1 MRFSPKF
8 ITRSRERIV
17 FEEVSLHPSP
27 QAFGPKREG
36 RTVDVRGGYKHS
48 ILSTMTIHPQE
59 LARALTNALNPF
71 VIFTALFA
79 LAAFA
84 AAVAGYVLFM
94 RRRSRVGDFWISAR
108 AERLTP
114 AVFLLAAFVALL
126 AALVLLDAPQD
137 LTLLTLS
144 MGIASTAVAGITL
157 LWKASAH
164 CTVAGHAAAAGL
176 VLLGPP
182 GCVFLLVLPLVVWSR
197 VKVKAHTLLQTL
209 AGAAVGA
216 AFAVLFLA

>member
-1 MRFSPKF
+1 M
-8 ITRSRERIV
+8 
-17 FEEVSLHPSP
+17 
-27 QAFGPKREG
+27 
-36 RTVDVRGGYKHS
+36 VDVRGGYRRS
-48 ILSTMTIHPQE
+48 ILPTVTIRPQQ

-79 LAAFA
+79 LVAFAEAGAYRGVLYLAVELTAA
-84 AAVAGYVLFM
+84 AAVAGYLLFI

-108 AERLTP
+108 AERLSP

-144 MGIASTAVAGITL
+144 MGLASAVVAGITL

-176 VLLGPP
+176 LLLGPL
-182 GCVFLLVLPLVVWSR
+182 GLVFLLVLPLLLWSR
-197 VKVKAHTLLQTL
+197 VILKAHTLSQTL

-216 AFAVLFLA
+216 GFALLFLA

>member
-1 MRFSPKF
+1 
-8 ITRSRERIV
+8 
-17 FEEVSLHPSP
+17 
-27 QAFGPKREG
+27 
-36 RTVDVRGGYKHS
+36 VRGGCKRS
-48 ILSTMTIHPQE
+48 ILPTVTILPQK

-79 LAAFA
+79 LVAFAEAGAYRGVLYLAVELAAA

-114 AVFLLAAFVALL
+114 AVILLAAFVALL

-137 LTLLTLS
+137 LYLLTLS
-144 MGIASTAVAGITL
+144 MGLASAAVAGITL

-176 VLLGPP
+176 LLLGPP
-182 GCVFLLVLPLVVWSR
+182 GIVFLVMLPLVLWAR
-197 VKVKAHTLLQTL
+197 ATIKAHTLSQTL

-216 AFAVLFLA
+216 GFAVLLLA

>member
-1 MRFSPKF
+1 MLP
-8 ITRSRERIV
+8 
-17 FEEVSLHPSP
+17 
-27 QAFGPKREG
+27 
-36 RTVDVRGGYKHS
+36 TV
-48 ILSTMTIHPQE
+48 TMHLQE
-59 LARALTNALNPF
+59 LSRVLTNALNPF

-79 LAAFA
+79 LVAFA
-84 AAVAGYVLFM
+84 EAGAYRGFLYLAAELTAAVIVAGYVLFM
-94 RRRSRVGDFWISAR
+94 RQRSRVGDFWISAR

-144 MGIASTAVAGITL
+144 MGLASMTVAGITL

-164 CTVAGHAAAAGL
+164 CTVAGHAAAAGFL
-176 VLLGPP
+176 LLGPP
-182 GCVFLLVLPLVVWSR
+182 GLVFLLVLPLVVWSR
-197 VKVKAHTLLQTL
+197 VTLKAHSLPQTF

-216 AFAVLFLA
+216 GFAVLFLA

>member
-1 MRFSPKF
+1 MLP
-8 ITRSRERIV
+8 
-17 FEEVSLHPSP
+17 
-27 QAFGPKREG
+27 
-36 RTVDVRGGYKHS
+36 TV
-48 ILSTMTIHPQE
+48 TMHLQE
-59 LARALTNALNPF
+59 LSRVLTNALNPF

-79 LAAFA
+79 LVAFA
-84 AAVAGYVLFM
+84 EAGAYRGVLYLAVELAAATAVAGYVLFM

-114 AVFLLAAFVALL
+114 AVILLAAFVALL

-137 LTLLTLS
+137 LYLLTLS
-144 MGIASTAVAGITL
+144 MGLASAAVAGITL

-176 VLLGPP
+176 LLLGPP
-182 GCVFLLVLPLVVWSR
+182 GIVFLVMLPLVLWAR
-197 VKVKAHTLLQTL
+197 ATIKAHTLSQTL

-216 AFAVLFLA
+216 GFAVLLLA

>member
-1 MRFSPKF
+1 M
-8 ITRSRERIV
+8 
-17 FEEVSLHPSP
+17 
-27 QAFGPKREG
+27 
-36 RTVDVRGGYKHS
+36 VDVRGGYRRS
-48 ILSTMTIHPQE
+48 ILPTVTIRPQQ

-79 LAAFA
+79 LVAFAEGGAYRGVLYLAVELTAA
-84 AAVAGYVLFM
+84 AAVAGYLLFI

-108 AERLTP
+108 AERLSP

-144 MGIASTAVAGITL
+144 MGLASAVVAGITL

-176 VLLGPP
+176 LLLGPL
-182 GCVFLLVLPLVVWSR
+182 GLVFLLVLPLLLWSR
-197 VKVKAHTLLQTL
+197 VILKAHTLSQTL

-216 AFAVLFLA
+216 GFALLFLA

>member
-1 MRFSPKF
+1 MR
-8 ITRSRERIV
+8 
-17 FEEVSLHPSP
+17 
-27 QAFGPKREG
+27 
-36 RTVDVRGGYKHS
+36 S
-48 ILSTMTIHPQE
+48 ILPTMTIRPQE
-59 LARALTNALNPF
+59 LAHALTNALNPF

-79 LAAFA
+79 LVAFAEAGAYRGVLYLAVELTAA

-94 RRRSRVGDFWISAR
+94 RRRSRVGDFWISGR

-114 AVFLLAAFVALL
+114 ALFLLVAFVALL

-137 LTLLTLS
+137 LSLLTLS
-144 MGIASTAVAGITL
+144 MGLASAAVAGITL

-176 VLLGPP
+176 LLLGLL
-182 GCVFLLVLPLVVWSR
+182 GFAFLVVLPLVVWSR
-197 VKVKAHTLLQTL
+197 VTDKAHTLSQTL

-216 AFAVLFLA
+216 GFAILLLA

>member
-1 MRFSPKF
+1 M
-8 ITRSRERIV
+8 
-17 FEEVSLHPSP
+17 
-27 QAFGPKREG
+27 
-36 RTVDVRGGYKHS
+36 VDVHGGCKRS
-48 ILSTMTIHPQE
+48 ILPTVTIRPQE
-59 LARALTNALNPF
+59 LARALTNLLNPF

-79 LAAFA
+79 LVAFAEAGAYRGVLYLAVELTAA

-114 AVFLLAAFVALL
+114 ALFLLAAFVALL
-126 AALVLLDAPQD
+126 AALVLLDAPEN
-137 LTLLTLS
+137 LSLLTLS
-144 MGIASTAVAGITL
+144 MGLASVAVAGITL

-176 VLLGPP
+176 LLLGPP
-182 GCVFLLVLPLVVWSR
+182 GLIFLLGLPIVLWSR
-197 VKVKAHTLLQTL
+197 VTLKAHTLSQTL

-216 AFAVLFLA
+216 GFAVLFLA